1 MKITKLEDVDP
12 MIDDIAV
19 KARCISLWHSHRKNE
34 EKNPYS
40 LDCVLQD
47 EEVCYIEFL
56 YLFIMINLMINVYF
70 VKVNNFLF

>member
-1 MKITKLEDVDP
+1 MKINVLILGVFIISVNVVDMKITKLEDVDP

-47 EEVCYIEFL
+47 EEV
-56 YLFIMINLMINVYF
+56 
-70 VKVNNFLF
+70 